1 MGYCPWG
8 CKELDMIE
16 RLTHTHTHTH
26 RHTEFLMNSTPHR
39 YQSAAVQVTMV
50 TLLAWVAHSP
60 INKTGISVIL
70 KETDSGK

>member
-1 MGYCPWG
+1 
-8 CKELDMIE
+8 
-16 RLTHTHTHTH
+16 
-26 RHTEFLMNSTPHR
+26 MNSTPHR